1 MFKTLQNIDELEHQH
16 HGKGSLSKID
26 KMTKKEVLE
35 KEKPINPKFIFEG
48 KIKKK
53 ISDKKF
59 RKPKPT
65 EDTKPQII
73 NLYDF

>member
-53 ISDKKF
+53 
-59 RKPKPT
+59 
-65 EDTKPQII
+65 
-73 NLYDF
+73 N